1 MELNN
6 TIATMCDGVAQLQ
19 TPERFDI
26 ISSIL
31 KSQGMIIVIT
41 LIIIPLIISLVLNMF
56 IDYSGKMKKSNLV
69 TMNFLIMLVSLVI
82 GVISYLILSV
92 A

>member
-1 MELNN
+1 
-6 TIATMCDGVAQLQ
+6 MCDGVAQLQ